1 MKQNIYDN
9 PDFFNGY
16 MELRSQERGFNRAIE
31 EPAVYSLMPSLKGL
45 RVLDLGC
52 GFGKFVSFCLQNEAA
67 FVLGTD
73 ISHNMI
79 SEARKNIK
87 DPRASFEVVAT
98 EDFETNEC
106 PFDLV
111 VSSMC
116 FHYIKEIELV
126 FEKVSSILDAGG
138 NFIFSVEH
146 PICTSLL
153 EGWCSSEGVRKKH
166 WPVDDYRRES
176 LRVSRWFVDGVVKYH
191 RTIETYI
198 NALIDAGFAIKRL
211 LEPGPTEESV
221 AERPELSDHM
231 RRPPILVLSAAKK
244 P

>member
-1 MKQNIYDN
+1 M
-9 PDFFNGY
+9 
-16 MELRSQERGFNRAIE
+16 
-31 EPAVYSLMPSLKGL
+31 
-45 RVLDLGC
+45 
-52 GFGKFVSFCLQNEAA
+52 
-67 FVLGTD
+67 
-73 ISHNMI
+73 
-79 SEARKNIK
+79 
-87 DPRASFEVVAT
+87 
-98 EDFETNEC
+98 
-106 PFDLV
+106 
-111 VSSMC
+111 
-116 FHYIKEIELV
+116 
-126 FEKVSSILDAGG
+126 SSILNAGG
-138 NFIFSVEH
+138 SFIFSVEH

-191 RTIETYI
+191 RTIETYL

-231 RRPPILVLSAAKK
+231 RRPPILVLSAANK